1 MVMLCDMLRCSLEV
15 IRTSS
20 LSLGLV
26 QFSLYL
32 GVLQQKF
39 RWPSERFVRFRP
51 NRSRSG
57 SEPNKDGLLESSV
70 YLTSRLA
77 GKNGLRSTAGS
88 SGRFASKS
96 FRTLVLLLRNPKRSL
111 VWAWQ
116 CRRVTCIERRI
127 SSNTIRVRLIFSL
140 RATTLVNLNLFAR
153 REPFILVQ
161 ESAPVNRT
169 GKCRTIRYGRL
180 TCAHKLTRCPV

>member
-1 MVMLCDMLRCSLEV
+1 MGMLCDMLRCSLEV

-39 RWPSERFVRFRP
+39 RWPSERLFVRFRP
-51 NRSRSG
+51 IRSRSG
-57 SEPNKDGLLESSV
+57 SEPNKDGFHESSV

-96 FRTLVLLLRNPKRSL
+96 SRTLVLLLRNPKRSL

-116 CRRVTCIERRI
+116 CGRVTCIERRI
-127 SSNTIRVRLIFSL
+127 SSNMSDF
-140 RATTLVNLNLFAR
+140 
-153 REPFILVQ
+153 
-161 ESAPVNRT
+161 
-169 GKCRTIRYGRL
+169 
-180 TCAHKLTRCPV
+180 